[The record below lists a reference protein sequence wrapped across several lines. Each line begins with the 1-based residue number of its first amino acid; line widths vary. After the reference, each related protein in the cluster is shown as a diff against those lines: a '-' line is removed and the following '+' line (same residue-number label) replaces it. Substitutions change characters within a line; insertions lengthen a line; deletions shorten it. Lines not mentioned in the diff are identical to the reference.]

1 LTFNLNEFT
10 MSEKIRNTGSRET
23 KDSVMRD
30 LKNKSKKKS
39 TLSHKEI
46 LKANDM
52 EEPDIWTLPK
62 E

>member
-1 LTFNLNEFT
+1 MED
-10 MSEKIRNTGSRET
+10 KARNKGSRET
-23 KDSVMRD
+23 KSSVMRD
-30 LKNKSKKKS
+30 LKNKSKKKA

-52 EEPDIWTLPK
+52 EEPDIWSLPK

>member
-1 LTFNLNEFT
+1 
-10 MSEKIRNTGSRET
+10 MSDKARNIGSRET
-23 KDSVMRD
+23 KNSVMRD
-30 LKNKSKKKS
+30 LKKKS

-52 EEPDIWTLPK
+52 EEPDIWNLPK

>member
-1 LTFNLNEFT
+1 
-10 MSEKIRNTGSRET
+10 MSEKAKNTSSRET
-23 KDSVMRD
+23 KNSVMRD
-30 LKNKSKKKS
+30 LKNKSKKKV

-52 EEPDIWTLPK
+52 EEPDIWNLPK

>member
-1 LTFNLNEFT
+1 
-10 MSEKIRNTGSRET
+10 MSEKVRNTGSRET
-23 KDSVMRD
+23 KNSVMRD

-52 EEPDIWTLPK
+52 EEPDIWNLPK